1 MYKVAFFDLFF
12 TLVSTHDNEEDKPH
26 ESDILGI
33 ERNRW
38 TEVSE
43 SQMYER
49 SIGLIDQPI
58 DIVRNIVNV
67 VAQDVDDSVLNEVLL
82 ARIERFSRTV
92 IEVNEK
98 TLNILKK
105 IKDKGIRICL
115 ISNADV
121 IDKLGW
127 EESPLNEIFDEV
139 IFSCDV
145 GFAKPDLR
153 IYNHAM
159 ERMQVHS
166 KDCIFI
172 GDGGSDELKGAR
184 EAGIKAVLTTQYRGK
199 LWPDT
204 VEAIK
209 RDADHVISD
218 IEELLDII

>member
-1 MYKVAFFDLFF
+1 MTKFDLFF

-67 VAQDVDDSVLNEVLL
+67 VAQDVDDSVLNE
-82 ARIERFSRTV
+82 
-92 IEVNEK
+92 
-98 TLNILKK
+98 
-105 IKDKGIRICL
+105 
-115 ISNADV
+115 
-121 IDKLGW
+121 
-127 EESPLNEIFDEV
+127 IFDEV

-145 GFAKPDLR
+145 GFAKPDIR
-153 IYNHAM
+153 IYDHAM

-172 GDGGSDELKGAR
+172 GDGGSEELKGAR
-184 EAGIKAVLTTQYRGK
+184 EADIKAVLTTQYRGK

-209 RDADHVISD
+209 RDADYVISD
-218 IEELLDII
+218 IEELLDIIL